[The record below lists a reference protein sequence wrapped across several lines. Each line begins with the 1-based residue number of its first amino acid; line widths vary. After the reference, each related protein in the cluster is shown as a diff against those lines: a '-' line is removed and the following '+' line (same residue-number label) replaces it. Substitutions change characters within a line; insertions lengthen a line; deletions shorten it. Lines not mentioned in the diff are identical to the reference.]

1 MNNGVTMQNFPNAA
15 EPQQKPS
22 PITPLSIV
30 LGVVFVFFCGI
41 LVFVYITTK
50 RINPVMLD
58 QRGAQLDSQSQPG
71 QPSPSPTKAQQPAPP
86 STAH

>member
-1 MNNGVTMQNFPNAA
+1 MPNFPDAA
-15 EPQQKPS
+15 ESQQKRNPV
-22 PITPLSIV
+22 TPLSIV

-58 QRGAQLDSQSQPG
+58 QHGAQLDSQSHSD
-71 QPSPSPTKAQQPAPP
+71 QPSPSATQAQQPAPP